1 MRFDEPDVREAYR
14 RGARDCYEGLTGR
27 LTKRQARQF
36 EAWLKELDAWDSAWD
51 YSDPPPAPL
60 D

>member
-14 RGARDCYEGLTGR
+14 LGVRDCFDSLVSG
-27 LTKRQARQF
+27 LTKRQARQI
-36 EAWLKELDAWDSAWD
+36 EAWLKELDAWD

-60 D
+60 S